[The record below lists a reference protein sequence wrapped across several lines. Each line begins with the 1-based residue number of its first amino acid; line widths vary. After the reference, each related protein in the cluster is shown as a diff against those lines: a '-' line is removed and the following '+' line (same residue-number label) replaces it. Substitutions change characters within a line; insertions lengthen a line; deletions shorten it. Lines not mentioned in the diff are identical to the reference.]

1 MDTKVNMDV
10 EVHKQITYAAEKL
23 SISKSEVIKRL
34 VKFFEKNHKTNL
46 RLNRNVMYQKA
57 YSDLDI
63 SEAEEIDFC
72 DAEKIVFKQFHL
84 CLNEIEYECFTD
96 MRKFCK
102 MSVSLII
109 AESVKLYLEI
119 LLKSKMDCSTEKG
132 DTDNYRDIIFTGR
145 CQYWQKTNSG
155 YKFTVEW
162 GYPDKLTQDYQKN
175 IIQ

>member
-10 EVHKQITYAAEKL
+10 KIYEQICYAAEKL
-23 SISKSEVIKRL
+23 EICKSEVIKRL
-34 VKFFEKNHKTNL
+34 VKYFEKDHKKNL
-46 RLNRNVMYQKA
+46 RFNRNVMYQKT

-63 SEAEEIDFC
+63 PETGEIVFY
-72 DAEKIVFKQFHL
+72 DAEKNVFKQFHL

-109 AESVKLYLEI
+109 AESVKFYLEI
-119 LLKSKMDCSTEKG
+119 LLKSKMDCSSEKC
-132 DTDNYRDIIFTGR
+132 DTDNYRDIIFSGR
-145 CQYWQKTNSG
+145 CQYWQKTNFG

-162 GYPDKLTQDYQKN
+162 GYPDKLLENFQKN
-175 IIQ
+175 NIQ

>member
-34 VKFFEKNHKTNL
+34 VKYFEKNHKKYL
-46 RLNRNVMYQKA
+46 KFNRNVMYQKT

-63 SEAEEIDFC
+63 PETGAINFC
-72 DAEKIVFKQFHL
+72 DAEKTVFKQFHL

-119 LLKSKMDCSTEKG
+119 LLKSKIDCSNEKCE
-132 DTDNYRDIIFTGR
+132 TDNYRNIIFSGR
-145 CQYWQKTNSG
+145 SQYWQKTNSG

-162 GYPDKLTQDYQKN
+162 GYPDKLLEYYQ
-175 IIQ
+175 